1 MGVFSKTPIVNS
13 ESLNIQTNNILGIF
27 SKTVEE
33 LRGVVSKAEEQ
44 ITIKTSEIVAAET
57 ERNALQSLV
66 DKNEQII
73 VKLENFIN

>member
-33 LRGVVSKAEEQ
+33 LRGVVNSAKDQIVIKDEE
-44 ITIKTSEIVAAET
+44 IKAAEI
-57 ERNALQSLV
+57 ERHALYNLV

-73 VKLENFIN
+73 AKLENFIN

>member
-1 MGVFSKTPIVNS
+1 MHVFSKAPIVNS

-33 LRGVVSKAEEQ
+33 LRGVVSAAKDQ
-44 ITIKTSEIVAAET
+44 ITVKTSEIVAAQT